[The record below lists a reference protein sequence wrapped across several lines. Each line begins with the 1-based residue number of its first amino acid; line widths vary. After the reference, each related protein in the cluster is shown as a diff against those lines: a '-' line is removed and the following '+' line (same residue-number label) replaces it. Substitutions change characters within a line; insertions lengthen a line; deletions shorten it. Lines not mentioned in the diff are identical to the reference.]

1 MRCSVAVLS
10 VSLTLATSG
19 GVAVAHGGDPNFRS
33 VVTSIKPLAP
43 GLTAEVLNYDS
54 HLSLVNRTR
63 QVVVVNGYDR
73 GDQVARLLP
82 DGTVQVNLLSPSYW
96 LNQDRLGRAAVPASA
111 DRSAAPN
118 WKTLDR
124 TGRYTWHDHR
134 IHWMGASSPPQ
145 VTNQATRTKLFGWQ
159 VPLTVGDRRTEI
171 FGNLVWVGSQ
181 SNLPLAAVVAI
192 VVLAVA
198 LAAAAFAVRWR
209 SRATNEQSQ

>member
-1 MRCSVAVLS
+1 M
-10 VSLTLATSG
+10 
-19 GVAVAHGGDPNFRS
+19 
-33 VVTSIKPLAP
+33 TSIKPLAA

-63 QVVVVNGYDR
+63 QVVVVSGYDK

-82 DGTVQVNLLSPSYW
+82 DGTVQVNLMSPSYW
-96 LNQDRLGRAAVPASA
+96 LNQDRLGRAAVPAAA

-134 IHWMGASSPPQ
+134 IHWMGASRPPQ
-145 VTNQATRTKLFGWQ
+145 VKTQATRTKLFGWQ

-171 FGNLVWVGSQ
+171 FGNLVWVGSK

-192 VVLAVA
+192 VLLAVA
-198 LAAAAFAVRWR
+198 LTAAAFAVRWR
-209 SRATNEQSQ
+209 SRAANEQSQ